1 MASLRDIKSKINS
14 TKKTRQITKAME
26 LVSAANFNRSQQQ
39 AVSYMSYTEKLREV
53 VGNIAA
59 GNQGGL
65 QHPMLKSRPVK
76 KTGYLVITADRGLA
90 GAYNNAVLKQVQ
102 TLINR
107 NHKSTDEYTVVVIG
121 KKGLKYF
128 QNRHMPIAAEITGVP
143 DQPSYDDVKHI
154 AKTAVELFVDETID
168 ELIMVYNHFESA
180 ISQQVT
186 DMQLLPLS
194 EVNVGTSSKKVNYE
208 YEPSANEVLET
219 LLPLYAEGLIFGTIL
234 DAKTA
239 EHAARMTAMKN
250 STDNATELIEKYTL
264 SYNRARQ
271 AAITQEISEIVGGA
285 AALE

>member
-1 MASLRDIKSKINS
+1 MASLRDIKSRINS

-26 LVSAANFNRSQQQ
+26 MVSAANFNRSQQQ
-39 AVSYMSYTEKLREV
+39 AVSYMSYTEKLRQV

-59 GNQGGL
+59 GNQGSA

-90 GAYNNAVLKQVQ
+90 GAYNNAVLKQAQ
-102 TLINR
+102 TLIDK
-107 NHKSTDEYTVVVIG
+107 NHKSKDEYTIIVIG

-128 QNRHMPIAAEITGVP
+128 QSRNMPIAAEITGVP
-143 DQPSYDDVKHI
+143 EQPSYDNVKHI
-154 AKTAVELFVDETID
+154 AKTAVGLFVDEVID

-180 ISQQVT
+180 ISQKVT
-186 DMQLLPLS
+186 HMLLLPLT
-194 EVNVGTSSKKVNYE
+194 EVNEGQTAEKVSYE

-250 STDNATELIEKYTL
+250 STDNASELIEKYTL

>member
-26 LVSAANFNRSQQQ
+26 MVSAANFNRSQQQ

-53 VGNIAA
+53 VGNIAD
-59 GNQGGL
+59 GSQGSL

-76 KTGYLVITADRGLA
+76 KTGYLVVSADRGLA
-90 GAYNNAVLKQVQ
+90 GAYNNAVLKQVH
-102 TLINR
+102 TLINK
-107 NHKSTDEYTVVVIG
+107 NHKSSDDYTVVVIG

-128 QNRHMPIAAEITGVP
+128 QNRKMPISAEITGVP

-154 AKTAVELFVDETID
+154 AKTAVELFVDEKID

-180 ISQQVT
+180 ISQKVMHT
-186 DMQLLPLS
+186 KLLPLTEINQENAS
-194 EVNVGTSSKKVNYE
+194 EKVSYE
-208 YEPSANEVLET
+208 YEPSADEVLET
-219 LLPLYAEGLIFGTIL
+219 LLPLYAEGLIYGTIL

-250 STDNATELIEKYTL
+250 STDNATDLIEKYTL

>member
-1 MASLRDIKSKINS
+1 M
-14 TKKTRQITKAME
+14 
-26 LVSAANFNRSQQQ
+26 VSAANFNRSQHQ
-39 AVSYMSYTEKLREV
+39 AVAYMSYTEKLRQV
-53 VGNIAA
+53 VGNIAS
-59 GNQGGL
+59 GSQGSV

-90 GAYNNAVLKQVQ
+90 GAYNNAVLKHVQ
-102 TLINR
+102 TLINQR
-107 NHKSTDEYTVVVIG
+107 HKSKDEYTVVVIG

-128 QNRHMPIAAEITGVP
+128 QNRQMPVEAEITGVP
-143 DQPSYDDVKHI
+143 DQPNYDDVKHI
-154 AKTAVELFVDETID
+154 AKTAVNLFVNETID
-168 ELIMVYNHFESA
+168 ELVMVYNHFESA
-180 ISQQVT
+180 ISQKVT
-186 DMQLLPLS
+186 DRLLLPLT
-194 EVNVGTSSKKVNYE
+194 EVSQDSVGEKVNYE
-208 YEPSANEVLET
+208 YEPDANTVLET

-250 STDNATELIEKYTL
+250 STDNATDLIDKYTL

>member
-1 MASLRDIKSKINS
+1 M
-14 TKKTRQITKAME
+14 QM
-26 LVSAANFNRSQQQ
+26 VSAANFSRSQQQ
-39 AVSYMSYTEKLREV
+39 AVSYMSYTDKLRQV

-59 GNQGGL
+59 GNQGSVS
-65 QHPMLKSRPVK
+65 HPMLQSRPVK
-76 KTGYLVITADRGLA
+76 RTGYLVITSDRGLA

-102 TLINR
+102 TMINQK
-107 NHKSTDEYTVVVIG
+107 HKSKDEYTVVVIG

-128 QNRHMPIAAEITGVP
+128 QNRQMPISAEITGVP
-143 DQPSYDDVKHI
+143 DQPIYDDVKQI
-154 AKTAVELFVDETID
+154 AKTAVGLFVDEEID

-180 ISQQVT
+180 ISQVVT
-186 DMQLLPLS
+186 DLTLLPLTD
-194 EVNVGTSSKKVNYE
+194 VNEGEATEKVSYE

-239 EHAARMTAMKN
+239 EHAARMTSMKN
-250 STDNATELIEKYTL
+250 STDNATDLIDKYTL

-285 AALE
+285 AALQ